1 MLRSIIYYLLDNW
14 REILYLWTILIIILV
29 SITIL
34 KHNNID
40 FKFKRYLILFICGG
54 YMLLSVICLT
64 HYKKTPTDLKD
75 ILQVF
80 TSTIFLGLGIIL
92 HQKQK
97 TKHIAIIIIVI
108 SVIDLL
114 SLFIKSLIT

>member
-1 MLRSIIYYLLDNW
+1 
-14 REILYLWTILIIILV
+14 
-29 SITIL
+29 
-34 KHNNID
+34 
-40 FKFKRYLILFICGG
+40 
-54 YMLLSVICLT
+54 MLLSVICLT